1 MTLTDNFKTLI
12 SSTFYDK
19 VITKYTQVNV
29 TDTEGWTAK
38 DAVTSNGTFKGNVN
52 FSKLDEIRKD
62 YGLNDE
68 IDMVVT
74 CDEDIENGSILEY
87 LGVKYLVVRAIPYDS
102 HYLLI
107 GKKWLS
113 KSKTLPS
120 A

>member
-12 SSTFYDK
+12 STTFYDK
-19 VITKYTQVNV
+19 VITKYSQVNV
-29 TDTEGWTAK
+29 TDSEGWTAK
-38 DAVTSNGTFKGNVN
+38 TAITSTGTFKGNVN
-52 FSKLDEIRKD
+52 YSKLDEIRKD
-62 YGLNDE
+62 YGLDDE
-68 IDMVVT
+68 IDITIT
-74 CDEDIENGSILEY
+74 CDEDIENGAILEY
-87 LGVKYLVVRAIPYDS
+87 LGSKYEVVRAIPYDS